1 MITMFLCLVLI
12 LMPVTGLWFLYPK
25 FTKNTNL
32 PFMLKL
38 AIGVIF
44 FSIGLVVTYAAMLLQ
59 INALSSHG
67 ISNMGGVKML
77 IPVGIFTNL
86 VGIAYIVFFKKD

>member
-1 MITMFLCLVLI
+1 
-12 LMPVTGLWFLYPK
+12 MPVAGLWFFYPK
-25 FTKNTNL
+25 FTKNTKL

-44 FSIGLVVTYAAMLLQ
+44 FSFGLVVTYAAMLLQ
-59 INALSSHG
+59 ISALSSQG

-86 VGIAYIVFFKKD
+86 AGIAYLIFFKKD

>member
-1 MITMFLCLVLI
+1 
-12 LMPVTGLWFLYPK
+12 
-25 FTKNTNL
+25 
-32 PFMLKL
+32 MLKL

-59 INALSSHG
+59 ITSLSSQG

-86 VGIAYIVFFKKD
+86 VGITYIVFFKKN